1 MESLETTI
9 TKKLQDFFKGEVHV
23 KQKCN
28 VLIVD
33 VYFYNSSS
41 FHTSVSIPEEIY
53 ITPKLC
59 YDLTSSIIN
68 DFFLDFNMCYLA

>member
-1 MESLETTI
+1 MESLETII
-9 TKKLQDFFKGEVHV
+9 TNKLQDFFKGEVHV
-23 KQKCN
+23 KQQCN

-41 FHTSVSIPEEIY
+41 FHTTVSIPEEID
-53 ITPKLC
+53 ITPKLT

-68 DFFLDFNMCYLA
+68 DFFLEINKIYLA

>member
-1 MESLETTI
+1 MESLETII
-9 TKKLQDFFKGEVHV
+9 TNKLQDFFKGEVHV
-23 KQKCN
+23 KQKDS

-33 VYFYNSSS
+33 VNFYNSSS
-41 FHTSVSIPEEIY
+41 FHTSVSIPEEID

-68 DFFLDFNMCYLA
+68 DFFLEINRIYLS